1 MAGTQRRG
9 GRTPKPDGERLQPL
23 STSLPPAD
31 HDFLCLR
38 AMRRGIS
45 LAELTRELLTRDVS
59 QLKNSRVT

>member
-1 MAGTQRRG
+1 MAAQPRRA
-9 GRTPKPDGERLQPL
+9 GRTPKPEGERLQPL

-45 LAELTRELLTRDVS
+45 LAELTREMLTRQVS
-59 QLKNSRVT
+59 QLKNQSVT

>member
-1 MAGTQRRG
+1 MAAQPRRA
-9 GRTPKPDGERLQPL
+9 GRTPKPEGRLQPL

-45 LAELTRELLTRDVS
+45 LAELTREMLTRQVS
-59 QLKNSRVT
+59 QLKNHAVT